1 MGALRRSSIEAAGF
15 LVALALMLAAAILL
29 RLAPV
34 GRLLR
39 AMGGSVGAVA
49 CAPLVTPR
57 QEARARLARRSIR
70 RAARVSPLR
79 ADCLPQALAAATLC
93 RLLKA
98 PIALHLGLRRA
109 ANAQARRPLEA
120 HAWVASGP
128 VAVSGGDG
136 SESFVAVACFL
147 SNPSSES
154 IRSASAEF
162 WRPRTKVS

>member
-1 MGALRRSSIEAAGF
+1 VGALRRSSIEAAGF

-39 AMGGSVGAVA
+39 AMGGAVA

-57 QEARARLARRSIR
+57 QEARARLVRRSIR

-154 IRSASAEF
+154 IRSASADF
-162 WRPRTKVS
+162 LHPRTNVS